1 MTVRRRAAAL
11 ASGMSIA
18 LGGLRVAAAQSVNL
32 SLAVVQDSISPA
44 PAVLV
49 EGTPGPQDLA
59 PYTITLEVALEPQFR
74 APVFVGSSASL
85 SATFAID
92 SLLPE
97 GKIASFR
104 ARIIDR
110 TGAVHEIIRNF
121 PVHSWLRLISPTRA
135 INDVLFTRRPTFAWS
150 SPGITLPPGPWSYD
164 ITITNIATGR
174 FEQRATSDT
183 TFVPPDPLDAC
194 TSYRWSVHARAVN
207 GGSHDEITLN
217 SPGTFVIQS
226 AECLTATIFY
236 QNFPNP
242 FGRGALQSMTCFWF
256 DLAHRSTVKLTIYD
270 LRLHPVRRIVPGLL
284 PAQLDSGA
292 YGRQSVGTDGG
303 CDARLSW
310 DGTDD
315 GGRPVPPGVY
325 IAVFEADRF
334 RSTKKIVYRGR

>member
-11 ASGMSIA
+11 ASGMSIV

-97 GKIASFR
+97 RKIASFR

-110 TGAVHEIIRNF
+110 TGAVHEIIRSF

-226 AECLTATIFY
+226 AECPTATIFY

-242 FGRGALQSMTCFWF
+242 FGRGALQPMTCFWF

-270 LRLHPVRRIVPGLL
+270 LRLRPVKRIVPGIL